1 MDGLRLSKEIG
12 KYWDELRILLI
23 TEELAY
29 DDIEGLKKTKFID
42 RFDNAIKTSESF
54 AVCNLA
60 DINLMLRSCN
70 GIQNKKDRFI
80 PLKKGDK
87 NWEQYKNLLNNNR
100 YNPPEKG
107 FMYLGIDMKSNP
119 KGKNYVKNTCL
130 KEIRAFDNIKDG
142 FVSTL
147 GFKTINDNKKV
158 LDFSKIKKYKSCDSI
173 IYEYE
178 KSIFDFKMNCIKTG
192 NFRQKNRKINLF
204 SQEMCMKMFLK
215 FINDAIFKVVN
226 KKLLSNQQIKNE
238 YAPFHA
244 FANYLEYEGYAG
256 IIYNSTICD
265 GLNLVLFNRDDVDID
280 GDILIDNINQ
290 LVL

>member
-1 MDGLRLSKEIG
+1 
-12 KYWDELRILLI
+12 
-23 TEELAY
+23 
-29 DDIEGLKKTKFID
+29 
-42 RFDNAIKTSESF
+42 
-54 AVCNLA
+54 
-60 DINLMLRSCN
+60 
-70 GIQNKKDRFI
+70 
-80 PLKKGDK
+80 
-87 NWEQYKNLLNNNR
+87 
-100 YNPPEKG
+100 
-107 FMYLGIDMKSNP
+107 
-119 KGKNYVKNTCL
+119 
-130 KEIRAFDNIKDG
+130 
-142 FVSTL
+142 
-147 GFKTINDNKKV
+147 
-158 LDFSKIKKYKSCDSI
+158 
-173 IYEYE
+173 
-178 KSIFDFKMNCIKTG
+178 MNCIKTG

-265 GLNLVLFNRDDVDID
+265 GLNLVFFNRYDVDID